1 MRYALTLI
9 LGIAI
14 GALAMSQIGR
24 ILAARDAYPRGVM
37 AVMQQHYSALRKD
50 LDAPACNAAAN
61 VRDLEWVARMS
72 TQINPAL
79 NPQAADL
86 RFDTYVRRIDA
97 RIAEARVI
105 ASANCPA
112 LRVAAAH
119 IGAACQSCH
128 EVYR

>member
-1 MRYALTLI
+1 MRYALLLL

-37 AVMQQHYSALRKD
+37 AVMQQHYGALRQALGGK
-50 LDAPACNAAAN
+50 ACNAGAN
-61 VRDLEWVARMS
+61 AENLAWVARMS

-86 RFDTYVRRIDA
+86 RFDTYVRKLDA
-97 RIAEARVI
+97 RVAAAQAV
-105 ASANCPA
+105 APADCPA
-112 LRVAAAH
+112 LRVAARS
-119 IGAACQSCH
+119 IGAACQACH